1 MVGGFLRR
9 GHSLDRLLSRR
20 RRAVSPSPSFSS
32 SPSPSSSQPSSP
44 RGGSVRGGMADDD
57 DDATTVPPLQKR
69 MLSRSHGSRAI
80 SGRLNDLPPVPARTV
95 RDCGPPSGDHH
106 C

>member
-1 MVGGFLRR
+1 
-9 GHSLDRLLSRR
+9 
-20 RRAVSPSPSFSS
+20 
-32 SPSPSSSQPSSP
+32 
-44 RGGSVRGGMADDD
+44 MADDD

-69 MLSRSHGSRAI
+69 VLSRSHGSRAI
-80 SGRLNDLPPVPARTV
+80 SDRLNDLPPVPTRTV

>member
-57 DDATTVPPLQKR
+57 DDSTTVPPLQKR